1 MALSPAQIVVL
12 KSELINDPKGLGLN
26 ALYAN
31 GQDQDVANVLNV
43 IRVGGDYQINAEPVH
58 AKDVVK
64 SITLADFNAMTPTD
78 YQKLTILFL
87 MGDIDLSNI
96 VTQTLL
102 GSVFPAGG
110 QTRTNLIALSKR
122 QGCRA
127 EVLFGNGVR
136 ISASEVADTRNV

>member
-1 MALSPAQIVVL
+1 MSLTTAQLIAL

-26 ALYAN
+26 VLYAN
-31 GQDQDVANVLNV
+31 GQDQDAADALNL

-64 SITLADFNAMTPTD
+64 AISLADFNAMTPTD
-78 YQKLTILFL
+78 FQKLTILFL
-87 MGDIDLSNI
+87 MGDIELANP

-136 ISASEVADTRNV
+136 VSASDVANTRNV